1 MRNNL
6 LISAAAAAL
15 IGTAGLASAQ
25 APGGASGAP
34 SAPAAQ
40 SAPSGGSGA
49 AGERAAPMNRGDSS
63 DMKAAPGA
71 KGGQAEQRMPGDK
84 ASPQRAQSGTRDDMK
99 AKGAASESRDRNAA
113 ESRDRNGAESRDR
126 DAADS
131 RDRDRN
137 GAGKAA
143 SDNNRDRN
151 GMKGA
156 DKNAPDSKA
165 GTTTGQAGAGAK
177 LSAEQRTT
185 VRTAITRQ
193 NIKPVTNINF
203 SISVGTRVPRSVE
216 FHPLPVELVTI
227 YPSWRGY
234 EFFLVGDEI
243 VVVNPRTMEIV
254 AVLEA

>member
-25 APGGASGAP
+25 APGGGSGAP
-34 SAPAAQ
+34 GAPAAQ
-40 SAPSGGSGA
+40 SAPSAGAGA
-49 AGERAAPMNRGDSS
+49 AGERAAPMDRGAS

-84 ASPQRAQSGTRDDMK
+84 AAPQRAQSGSHDDMK
-99 AKGAASESRDRNAA
+99 TKGAASESRDRN
-113 ESRDRNGAESRDR
+113 SRDRNAAESH
-126 DAADS
+126 
-131 RDRDRN
+131 DRN
-137 GAGKAA
+137 SGKAA
-143 SDNNRDRN
+143 SDNNADRN

-156 DKNAPDSKA
+156 EKNASDSKA

-185 VRTAITRQ
+185 VRTAITKQ

-203 SISVGTRVPRSVE
+203 SISVGTHVPRTVQ

-227 YPSWRGY
+227 YPRWRGY

-243 VVVNPRTMEIV
+243 VVVNPRTLEIV

>member
-1 MRNNL
+1 MRKHL
-6 LISAAAAAL
+6 LISAATAAL
-15 IGTAGLASAQ
+15 IGTTGLASAQ

-34 SAPAAQ
+34 AAQ
-40 SAPSGGSGA
+40 STPSTGS
-49 AGERAAPMNRGDSS
+49 AGERAAPMNRGES

-84 ASPQRAQSGTRDDMK
+84 GAPQRAQSGTHDNMK
-99 AKGAASESRDRNAA
+99 TKGAASESRDRNAA
-113 ESRDRNGAESRDR
+113 
-126 DAADS
+126 DS
-131 RDRDRN
+131 HDRN

-143 SDNNRDRN
+143 SDSSTDKN
-151 GMKGA
+151 GMKGE
-156 DKNAPDSKA
+156 KNASDSKA

-177 LSAEQRTT
+177 LTTEQRTT
-185 VRTAITRQ
+185 VHTAITKQ

-203 SISVGTRVPRSVE
+203 SISVGTRVPRTVA

-234 EFFLVGDEI
+234 EFFLVRDEI

-254 AVLEA
+254 AVLDV